1 MIALLHWVGLML
13 YYAVSIY
20 QVILFIYIL
29 LGWFVPDRRA
39 SYYVFLAELCEPA
52 LRLFR
57 RITQNRLVIG
67 QIDLSPIL
75 LFFALQL
82 TQSLIY
88 VLFLR

>member
-1 MIALLHWVGLML
+1 MMELLRWVGLML

-20 QVILFIYIL
+20 QVILFVYIL

-39 SYYVFLAELCEPA
+39 SYYVFLAELCEPS
-52 LRLFR
+52 LRFFR

-75 LFFALQL
+75 LFFALGLSQN
-82 TQSLIY
+82 LIY
-88 VLFLR
+88 ILFLR